1 MRLLMCPPDYFD
13 VSYEINAWMHLGVVP
28 DKSLAWEQW
37 DRLHH
42 TLTAGLSLDVS
53 IINPRPGLPDMV
65 FTANA
70 GMVEG
75 NTFLASRMRFP
86 ERAAETP
93 HFVRWFLAHGY
104 QVLHLPPNVFDRG
117 EDGTMRQTAEH
128 GGSQE
133 AAAFNAHEGEGDA
146 LRYGDLI
153 LGGYGHRSSHEAQV
167 TAGQMLGHPVLPLKL
182 IDSRWYHLDT
192 CLTPLSDR
200 LIAYYPGA
208 FDVPSVH
215 AIGQLP
221 GDKIVISEEDALR
234 FAANAVVS
242 GNDVVLNAGCAQF
255 ERDLRSHGYRPH
267 GVPLDEFLKA
277 GGAAKCLVLILE
289 P

>member
-1 MRLLMCPPDYFD
+1 MCPPDYFD
-13 VSYEINAWMHLGVVP
+13 VSYEINAWMHLGIVP
-28 DKSLAWEQW
+28 DKTLAWEQW

-42 TLTAGLSLDVS
+42 TLTSSLSLDVS

-86 ERAAETP
+86 QRAAETP
-93 HFVRWFLAHGY
+93 HFVRWFLSHGY
-104 QVLHLPPNVFDRG
+104 HVLHLP
-117 EDGTMRQTAEH
+117 EDGVDHNAADETGTAAL
-128 GGSQE
+128 GS
-133 AAAFNAHEGEGDA
+133 HEGEGDA
-146 LRYGDLI
+146 LRYGNLI
-153 LGGYGHRSSHEAQV
+153 LGGYGHRSSYEAQV
-167 TAGQMLGHPVLPLKL
+167 MAGQMLGHPVLLL
-182 IDSRWYHLDT
+182 RLVDSRWYHLDT

-208 FDVPSVH
+208 FDAPSVH
-215 AIGQLP
+215 AIEQLP

-242 GNDVVLNAGCAQF
+242 GSDVVLNAGCTQF
-255 ERDLRSHGYRPH
+255 ERDLQRHGYRPH